1 MKHDL
6 PVTLVL
12 VGLFV
17 VSQLVGLGT
26 ISAHLQPEVNK
37 TTGTID
43 ISYPPTAIGE
53 APAVKN
59 KSASFVYIV
68 IGVLIGTLILLLFM
82 RFKFNTAWTYWFLL
96 SVILTLA
103 VAWGVFIPRMVA
115 IPLAIIFAIW
125 KVYRPNVIIHNFTEV
140 FIYTGI
146 AVIFLPILNLVSVV
160 VLLLLISG
168 YDAYAVWKS
177 KHMIRLATFQ
187 RKSNLFAGLVIP
199 HKDVRIDAALG
210 KGVPKKRRLTV
221 VQTEGE
227 REKTGRTAILG
238 GGDIA
243 FPLLFSSTV
252 MDYLLRS
259 GVEKASAFGLSTI
272 ITATTTIALFGLLF
286 FAKKDKFYPAM
297 PFISA
302 GCFAGIGI
310 IWLLGF
316 L

>member
-115 IPLAIIFAIW
+115 IPLAIIFAIS
-125 KVYRPNVIIHNFTEV
+125 RISMML
-140 FIYTGI
+140 
-146 AVIFLPILNLVSVV
+146 LPSRFCSSITRSV
-160 VLLLLISG
+160 
-168 YDAYAVWKS
+168 
-177 KHMIRLATFQ
+177 
-187 RKSNLFAGLVIP
+187 
-199 HKDVRIDAALG
+199 ALSMSA
-210 KGVPKKRRLTV
+210 
-221 VQTEGE
+221 
-227 REKTGRTAILG
+227 RE
-238 GGDIA
+238 
-243 FPLLFSSTV
+243 F
-252 MDYLLRS
+252 
-259 GVEKASAFGLSTI
+259 ASARPYVPRFM
-272 ITATTTIALFGLLF
+272 
-286 FAKKDKFYPAM
+286 K
-297 PFISA
+297 
-302 GCFAGIGI
+302 
-310 IWLLGF
+310 
-316 L
+316 